1 MKRLFL
7 SSYFA
12 NIKELF
18 IEYMKDDISAKRL
31 TFIPTASKFDG
42 VDFYVKEALDVFKS
56 MGLGIDILDISTSS
70 FDNIKDKLQNNDFIY
85 VCGGNTFFLLKELK
99 RTGADKIIIEQ
110 INLGKLYIGESA
122 GSIILSSNIDY
133 IKYMDSN
140 KEVGLESF
148 DSLNIVDFYPVP
160 HNRNFPFTESTQKII
175 QKYQDSIKLLPFNN
189 NEIILVNKE
198 QYKVIQKQDS

>member
-1 MKRLFL
+1 MKNLFL

-18 IEYMKDDISAKRL
+18 IEYIKDNVSTKRL

-56 MGLGIDILDISTSS
+56 MGLDIDILDISTSS

-140 KEVGLESF
+140 KEVGLKSF

-160 HNRNFPFTESTQKII
+160 HNRNFPFAESTQKII

-189 NEIILVNKE
+189 DEIILVNGD
-198 QYKVIQKQDS
+198 QYKIIQKENS